1 MRAGVPIAT
10 LLVSAVANAWS
21 PVAPLLR
28 GSHRLGLG
36 ATLLSARRVASHAPL
51 ATCKMSSSVKD
62 FIDATNVGYEKV
74 HRSFEEQFW
83 GTKMALSNGTP
94 LADGKGPSE
103 YSVNELTRTKLE
115 MVCVCLGVCAGVR
128 ECLCVCVRVPAAAFS
143 SGSASVSAW
152 ICRTPQTPHCMHTG
166 CVGVCCRRC
175 TARTFVVDLADLRN
189 SQDAALHVHRHVGI

>member
-128 ECLCVCVRVPAAAFS
+128 VCVCVRACLRL
-143 SGSASVSAW
+143 GSRLGLRPCPHGYAGHHRHHTVCIQDVSVCVA
-152 ICRTPQTPHCMHTG
+152 
-166 CVGVCCRRC
+166 VGVPH
-175 TARTFVVDLADLRN
+175 ARLL
-189 SQDAALHVHRHVGI
+189 